1 MAIRSFNVGGHRG
14 LRSAA
19 LEKVPN
25 LCAIAGPNGA
35 GKSSLLE
42 LLKRRA
48 GTIEIEPDT
57 EVMYVGP
64 HRTWRSGSVNEVAVL
79 GMPMDFSAILAQDAM
94 PGFPYPIANFQ
105 VFSGLS
111 RQGSTGDD
119 AQAYVKASIIRIRNK
134 QQQILRRE
142 WDAQGHQ
149 VVAGSVP
156 DLFGPFGEL
165 VSTLL
170 PHLAWLGVND
180 KNSND
185 IRCEFRNV
193 AVEEGSVFDIDE
205 LSSGEK
211 AAVALFLPFIERTV
225 KVLSGEQTSVPD
237 GVVPVT
243 VLLDEPELHL
253 HPLLQLNVLEYMRT
267 LARGGRAQFIFT
279 VHSPSLLDALT
290 KDELFLLSPAELA
303 PENQL
308 SRLVDSS
315 ERLEAVRAM
324 TGSTHLLTRC
334 KPIVFIEGEPDDG
347 AKATDERIARIL
359 LPDVAH
365 WALIPTQGKSQVIKA
380 AKEMRAA
387 KLHLPGMPVFGLV
400 DDDQGLSGVPDF
412 VVSWNACMLENLL
425 LDPEALSAIVAPYS
439 AAVGLSAP
447 EEIRKSLLDL
457 AALQAEEEKRL
468 RVKDSLPRVTLAVDA
483 SDVTAAE
490 KYISEAAAMYIK
502 KIRAIDLVGLQK
514 KADAAVQG
522 IVDSGEQLERFH
534 GKKLLRAWVNK
545 YFDRPVGMG
554 WNPFLIELARHASQG
569 ERLQRLAIPAINR
582 IRLYFPPELSE
593 TLSNCPQGGERD
605 ALLTECT
612 AERSRWDR
620 GEPKADGRE
629 TLRRRILQYAHDPTI
644 DDGLKT
650 DLVQSASAIGTA

>member
-1 MAIRSFNVGGHRG
+1 MAIRSFDVGGHRG
-14 LRSAA
+14 LRRAA
-19 LEKVPN
+19 AEDLPN

-42 LLKRRA
+42 QLKRRA
-48 GTIEIEPDT
+48 VKVAVEPGTEI
-57 EVMYVGP
+57 MYVGP
-64 HRTWRSGSVNEVAVL
+64 HRTWRSGNVNEVAVL

-105 VFSGLS
+105 AFSGLS

-134 QQQILRRE
+134 KQQLLNRE
-142 WDAQGHQ
+142 WDAQGGQ
-149 VVAGSVP
+149 IAAGSVP
-156 DLFGPFGEL
+156 DLFDPFREL
-165 VSTLL
+165 VNTLL
-170 PHLAWLGVND
+170 PHLGWVGVND
-180 KNSND
+180 ANSSD

-193 AVEEGSVFDIDE
+193 AGEASRVFDIDE

-211 AAVALFLPFIERTV
+211 AAIALFLPFIERTV
-225 KVLSGEQTSVPD
+225 KVLSGEQTPVTD

-267 LARGGRAQFIFT
+267 LAREDRAQFIFT

-303 PENQL
+303 PDNQL

-365 WALIPTQGKSQVIKA
+365 WALIPTQGKPQVIKA

-400 DDDQGLSGVPDF
+400 DDDQGTTGTPDF
-412 VVSWNACMLENLL
+412 VVSWSACMLENLL
-425 LDPEALSAIVAPYS
+425 LDPEALSTIVGPYS
-439 AAVGLSAP
+439 AAVGLSTPA
-447 EEIRKSLLDL
+447 EIRRSLLDL
-457 AALQAEEEKRL
+457 AALQIEEEKRL
-468 RVKDSLPRVTLAVDA
+468 RLKDRLPRATLAVDA
-483 SDVTAAE
+483 SDIMSAE
-490 KYISEAAAMYIK
+490 KYINETAADYLK
-502 KIRAIDLVGLQK
+502 KIKAIDLAGLQRNVE
-514 KADAAVQG
+514 AVVQG
-522 IVDSGEQLERFH
+522 IVDRGEQLERFH
-534 GKKLLRAWVNK
+534 GKKLLRAWYDK
-545 YFDRPVGMG
+545 YFKGIGIG

-569 ERLQRLAIPAINR
+569 ERLQRLAAPAIDR
-582 IRLYFPPELSE
+582 IRLYFPPDLSQ
-593 TLSNCPQGGERD
+593 TLGNCPQGSQRD
-605 ALLTECT
+605 ALLAECT
-612 AERSRWDR
+612 EERALWER

-629 TLRRRILQYAHDPTI
+629 ALRRRILQYAHDATI
-644 DDGLKT
+644 EDGLKT
-650 DLVQSASAIGTA
+650 ALVQSASAIGTA